1 MKLLLTSGEASV
13 SYIPEIFQE
22 LSLMEKPYFF
32 FFNIS
37 VNIYALML
45 LSGKENIIHFIMCK
59 SHCIIN
65 KFDGRMK
72 VIWLKSTMTP
82 TISENLMFIGP
93 CIIVIVEE

>member
-1 MKLLLTSGEASV
+1 MQLLLTSGEATV
-13 SYIPEIFQE
+13 NYIPEIFQE
-22 LSLMEKPYFF
+22 SSLMEKPYI

-45 LSGKENIIHFIMCK
+45 LYGKENIIHFIMCK

-72 VIWLKSTMTP
+72 VIWLKLINDNNS
-82 TISENLMFIGP
+82 I
-93 CIIVIVEE
+93 